1 MQVTPMKLPYVKGI
15 KWNYLALA
23 FAAPVV
29 CFLFLML
36 IAGYAPFGKYSMLY
50 SDCYHQYFPFF
61 KAFRN
66 ALRSGQSLLWSWDVG
81 MGLDYLGLISYYLA
95 SPLNLLSVLLPESWM
110 LGYFSLL
117 TPIKLGFASLFFGI
131 FLKKL
136 FGKDDLSLTVFGTF
150 YGMCAW
156 AMGYQWNIMWLDSFA
171 LLPLVALGTVLLLKE
186 KKYLLYTFSLFLA
199 VISNYYIGFFICIF
213 VLLLFICY
221 QICRCRS
228 FSRLLGDF
236 FRIGVFTVIAIGMT
250 TILTLPAL
258 SALRSTQSSVNS
270 FPENFSLNITAY
282 EMCAEA
288 REAWTAFKL
297 AKKAGEPTSALLW
310 AALKES
316 FLPVLEGMRQAA
328 GNAGGGLTPSFK
340 EGLPNLY
347 CGVGSLFFSFVFLTC
362 KQVKLRDKL
371 CSLGL
376 LLFFL
381 LSFVVR
387 QLDYIWHGFH
397 FTNMIPYRFSFL
409 YSFVVLYMA
418 YRAFLLRRRLRI
430 WQIVV
435 GLLLSVSI
443 LACSENRTDP
453 VFLAYNGVFLL
464 LYAGLMLV
472 PLLERPKKNVDKEAL
487 RTFIADRKQVR
498 NYSVWFLA
506 AVFALEIIVNMV
518 NFSVSFPCTAIS
530 DYPRG
535 TTYTASMIRYM
546 KEREDE
552 PFYRAEVTHTQTLN
566 DGALNGYHGVSTFTS
581 SANVKVTEFTRML
594 GLSSKNTYNRYC
606 YEEGTPVSNL
616 FLNLKYLIERRG
628 QVEENSYLEDVH
640 SYGNVHLL
648 ENRAWLP
655 LGFLAESELAELNFN
670 APSFSFQNRLFRAAT
685 GMPSSVWN
693 LVPERTLTVTGEN
706 VTINS
711 QSGAGYCSYKADKSG
726 KLIYSYEIL
735 DAGLFCVDLTLSA
748 KNSFSFWKNGAFIYD
763 ETLSLPQTLTVCE
776 VQPGDTIEIRL
787 TCKSGE
793 SGTANIGA
801 AVLNSD
807 VFWAGYDILSAS
819 TLKLTEFSTTYVAGV
834 IDCDRD
840 GLLYTSIP
848 QNSSSESDSLL
859 NKIIPDCGRWVAF
872 VDGQEA
878 EITLVGDA
886 MVSLQMTKGIHDVEF
901 RYVNQAY
908 ELGRTIFLVCL
919 ALLAVITVVAYY
931 PKWSPYLDKLR
942 KYLKK

>member
-1 MQVTPMKLPYVKGI
+1 MKLPSVKGI

-23 FAAPVV
+23 FAVPVL

-36 IAGYAPFGKYSMLY
+36 VAGYAPFGKYSMLY

-66 ALRSGQSLLWSWDVG
+66 ALRSGQSLLWNWDVG

-95 SPLNLLSVLLPESWM
+95 SPLNLLSVLMPESWM

-117 TPIKLGFASLFFGI
+117 TPIKLGLASLFFGI

-136 FGKDDLSLTVFGTF
+136 FGRDDLSLTIFGTF

-156 AMGYQWNIMWLDSFA
+156 AMGYQWNIMWVDSFA

-186 KKYLLYTFSLFLA
+186 KKFLLYTFSLFLA

-221 QICRCRS
+221 QICRCKS
-228 FSRLLGDF
+228 FGRLCSDF
-236 FRIGVFTVIAIGMT
+236 VRIGVFTVIAIGMT

-270 FPENFSLNITAY
+270 FPEHFSLNITAY
-282 EMCAEA
+282 EMCAKA
-288 REAWTAFKL
+288 REAWTAFKI
-297 AKKAGEPTSALLW
+297 AKKAGEPTMALLW
-310 AALKES
+310 TALKES

-328 GNAGGGLTPSFK
+328 GNVGGGLTPSFK

-347 CGVGSLFFSFVFLTC
+347 CGVGSLLFSFVFLTC
-362 KQVKLRDKL
+362 KHVKLRDKI
-371 CSLGL
+371 CAVFL

-409 YSFVVLYMA
+409 YSFVTLYMA

-430 WQIVV
+430 WQILV
-435 GLLLSVSI
+435 GLVLSVGI
-443 LACSENRTDP
+443 LACSDKRLDP

-464 LYAGLMLV
+464 LYAGLLLV
-472 PLLERPKKNVDKEAL
+472 PRLERPKKNADKDNM

-498 NYSVWFLA
+498 GYATLFLA
-506 AVFALEIIVNMV
+506 AVFALEIVVNMV

-535 TTYTASMIRYM
+535 TTYTASMLRYM
-546 KEREDE
+546 KERERE
-552 PFYRAEVTHTQTLN
+552 PFYRTEVTHTQTLN
-566 DGALNGYHGVSTFTS
+566 DGALNGYYGVSTFTS
-581 SANVKVTEFTRML
+581 SANVKVTEFTKAL
-594 GLSSKNTYNRYC
+594 GLSARNTYNRYC
-606 YEEGTPVSNL
+606 YEEGSPVSNL

-628 QVEENSYLEDVH
+628 QVEENSYLEDIH

-648 ENRAWLP
+648 ENKAWLP
-655 LGFLAESELAELNFN
+655 LGFLADIELADLKFN
-670 APSFSFQNRLFRAAT
+670 NSSFNFQNRLFRAAT
-685 GMPSSVWN
+685 GLSGSVWRS
-693 LVPERTLTVTGEN
+693 VPERTLTVTGEN

-711 QSGAGYCSYKADKSG
+711 KSGAGYCNYKADKAG
-726 KLIYSYEIL
+726 KLIYSYEIV
-735 DAGLFCVDLTLSA
+735 DAGLFCVDLDLSA
-748 KNSFSFWKNGAFIYD
+748 KNSFSFWKNGAFVYD
-763 ETLSLPQTLTVCE
+763 ESLSLPQMLTVCE
-776 VQPGDTIEIRL
+776 VQPGDKIEIRL

-793 SGTANIGA
+793 SGTANISA
-801 AVLNSD
+801 AVLNSE
-807 VFWAGYDILSAS
+807 VFWNGYDILSAS
-819 TLKLTEFSTTYVAGV
+819 TLKLTEFTTTYVAGT
-834 IDCDRD
+834 IDCNRD

-859 NKIIPDCGRWVAF
+859 NKIIPDSGRWVAF

-886 MVSLQMTKGIHDVEF
+886 MVSLQMTEGKHTVEF
-901 RYVNQAY
+901 RYTNQAY
-908 ELGRTIFLVCL
+908 ELGLKIFLICL
-919 ALLAVITVVAYY
+919 ALLAVITVIAYY
-931 PKWSPYLDKLR
+931 PKWMPV
-942 KYLKK
+942 LKKFKK